1 MSQQRYDLAE
11 YDSEEER
18 RQDPQGPPL
27 ENQVAAAQYIGS
39 KIQSEQGVY
48 ALMGGF
54 ALLLL
59 GSRRATR
66 DVDMVTDLQMRK
78 VWALVEGDPRLVIP
92 TKKNVAKTVEVDI
105 ALPGVKGTPK
115 NIRGATATIR
125 NMSSLDVVHVLRGKL
140 YHYADRQFD
149 RDFEDILF
157 LLRSYERD
165 IVTGR
170 KNLRESDVEAFLDS
184 EDLSKG
190 DRARFTQILL
200 G

>member
-1 MSQQRYDLAE
+1 MSQQRYD
-11 YDSEEER
+11 
-18 RQDPQGPPL
+18 GPPL

-78 VWALVEGDPRLVIP
+78 VWALVEGDPRHVSLVIP
-92 TKKNVAKTVEVDI
+92 TKKMVADVLKIFVKTG
-105 ALPGVKGTPK
+105 PGVKGTPK